1 MVYNLSTG
9 HPMSDI
15 CPICP
20 KCGSTQIFNDECLE
34 RSQFECE
41 ITDAKGASIDG
52 NDGFVIHADLRQK
65 KLQMKTIIYCAFN
78 ESDAYTGQFLG
89 KDENLIEN
97 QEEVRKLIRT
107 FSFRNQLF

>member
-78 ESDAYTGQFLG
+78 ESDEAPFASVISHSNCDLSRHSSL
-89 KDENLIEN
+89 N
-97 QEEVRKLIRT
+97 
-107 FSFRNQLF
+107 